1 MLSRP
6 MLKHPV
12 FVALV
17 VLLSVTACDNR
28 KMTPLRDED
37 MSLGPANAKVT
48 LVEYA
53 SVTCSHCAEF
63 NADIFPQIK
72 AKYIDSGKIRYVY
85 REVLTPPNNVSAAGV
100 LLARCA
106 GKDNYFKVIDAIMRS
121 QDAMFSD
128 DSGSNAMPTLLTIAK
143 SVGMTEPQFNKCIT
157 DPEGQT
163 RVNTNDENYTK
174 VDGVTGTPTFFIDG
188 KLFKRHTGDFGEF
201 DHKLSTELAKAK

>member
-1 MLSRP
+1 
-6 MLKHPV
+6 MLKRSV
-12 FVALV
+12 FAAALL
-17 VLLSVTACDNR
+17 VLSLTACDNR

-37 MSLGPANAKVT
+37 MGMGPANAKVT

-63 NADIFPQIK
+63 NADIMPKIK
-72 AKYIDSGKIRYVY
+72 AKYIDTGKIHYVY

-121 QDAMFSD
+121 QGTMFADGTDA
-128 DSGSNAMPTLLTIAK
+128 NAIPTLLTIAK

-157 DPEGQT
+157 DPDGQT

-174 VDGVTGTPTFFIDG
+174 IDGVKGTPTFFING
-188 KLFKRHTGDFGEF
+188 KLYQRHSGDFAEF
-201 DHKLSTELAKAK
+201 DRELTKQLDKK